1 MIGNT
6 LGQFADADK
15 LSADQLKESI
25 QNGTI
30 PAYIGI
36 PLMQQKIADKKRM
49 EQAQAQPPTS
59 PPIAQQV
66 MQEANS
72 VVNPQIPMYQ
82 EGVNNLPSNL
92 PATGMNGGGIVSL
105 AEGGDLMDPYDLI
118 DETQQEESDYMSAL
132 NDLTS
137 MASQIGMMSAPDKRT
152 MPKLNTTPDVEQDQI
167 LQQAPQQRPQQP
179 QPQPQQQSQPQAQ
192 QQPQQRPQGG
202 GLDDLISGAADRY
215 NMPPELL
222 RNVAGAES
230 SGRPN
235 AQNPNSSAKGV
246 YQFIDSTWESLGGTP
261 GGQFNPEENVDLGAK
276 YLRQNAEALKKS
288 LGRDPSYSEVYAAH
302 YFGPCVAKMLANASP
317 EDSIDQGLRTF
328 NSPATAQRILK
339 ANPNLRG
346 KTVGEVLAS
355 LEGKAGSG
363 IVQLARGGA
372 ISLAEGGDFTD
383 QYGNFSQPPA
393 NSSTTPLGRFL
404 GSNAEGYQV
413 EQPPERSFYD
423 SMMDSFRASPI
434 GGFMSQ
440 TDEERKAAQDRMN
453 EASSIKLR
461 TPEEVQAGEKSKQS
475 NINIPTAKE
484 SPKVTA
490 PVVTGKTPEQ
500 KAQEEKALKDSNIE
514 TPNVDQKKPTA
525 KASTEKTLYDQFQED
540 YKNSKSDRER
550 QKKMDAYMALATAG
564 FAMAGGSSPNALQNI
579 SQGALAGIAQY
590 GGASKARQAAQSDDM
605 KNLLTAQRYQ
615 ELGEAARA
623 TQSMADSRLTQEERV
638 RSQTLLNARE
648 KEFQDAVQKDTA
660 LIGVEGGAS
669 KAIEQLRLTDPSYNQ
684 LFKQAYGVSYRDYLT
699 QQSGKQPVTGA
710 PSTTGFKL
718 IK

>member
-6 LGQFADADK
+6 LRQFADADK

-202 GLDDLISGAADRY
+202 GLDNLISGAADRY

-302 YFGPCVAKMLANASP
+302 YFGPGVAKMLANTSP

-355 LEGKAGSG
+355 LESKAGSG
-363 IVQLARGGA
+363 VVALAKGGVIGYA
-372 ISLAEGGDFTD
+372 PGGNVMYDDPNEMSEAMPTSPYD
-383 QYGNFSQPPA
+383 RMMEENKGIYG
-393 NSSTTPLGRFL
+393 TG
-404 GSNAEGYQV
+404 GSNVAES
-413 EQPPERSFYD
+413 PSF
-423 SMMDSFRASPI
+423 MDYLKA
-434 GGFMSQ
+434 GFPGFFMNQ
-440 TDEERKAAQDRMN
+440 TEEERKA
-453 EASSIKLR
+453 
-461 TPEEVQAGEKSKQS
+461 TQANVGKSYFNPFGGDAPPLVKA
-475 NINIPTAKE
+475 N
-484 SPKVTA
+484 
-490 PVVTGKTPEQ
+490 PVVTETKKIPAINAKVDDP
-500 KAQEEKALKDSNIE
+500 KAQVSTGMPEKKIGSPNI
-514 TPNVDQKKPTA
+514 DQNKPTA
-525 KASTEKTLYDQFQED
+525 NASTEKTLYDEFLAD
-540 YKNSKSDRER
+540 YKDTKSDRER
-550 QKKMDAYMALATAG
+550 QKKMDAYLALATAG

-590 GGASKARQAAQSDDM
+590 GGASKARQSAQSDDM

-648 KEFQDAVQKDTA
+648 KEFQDAVQKDIA

-669 KAIEQLRLTDPSYNQ
+669 KAIEQLRLTDPSYNK